1 MSRFT
6 NPPIERHEALAP
18 FSRDHYNGLVH
29 ARRLVKSA
37 SGDRVQRHEALAG
50 FLDAW
55 EREIAPHFRDEERL
69 LIERMGD
76 LVPEPERRR
85 LLEEHREIEADAA
98 RAREL
103 RRQTNPDPRQLREIG
118 ERLERHIRWEER
130 SLFELIQRRAGED
143 RLEDLGKETAVI
155 EASRQRDACR
165 TPPQG

>member
-1 MSRFT
+1 MDRFV

-69 LIERMGD
+69 LVEQMGE
-76 LVPEPERRR
+76 LVPEPDRRR

-103 RRQTNPDPRQLREIG
+103 RRQADPDTRELREIG

-130 SLFELIQRRAGED
+130 SLFELIQRRASEES
-143 RLEDLGKETAVI
+143 LEDLGRETAAI
-155 EASRQRDACR
+155 EASRPRNACR
-165 TPPQG
+165 TPPQD

>member
-1 MSRFT
+1 MDRFT

-29 ARRLVKSA
+29 ARRLVNSA
-37 SGDRVQRHEALAG
+37 SGDRAQRHQALAG

-55 EREIAPHFRDEERL
+55 EREIAQHFRDEERL
-69 LIERMGD
+69 LIEQMGE
-76 LVPEPERRR
+76 LVPDPERRR

-98 RAREL
+98 LARKL
-103 RRQTNPDPRQLREIG
+103 RRETDPDARKLREIG

-130 SLFELIQRRAGED
+130 SLFELIQRRASQN
-143 RLEDLGKETAVI
+143 RLEDLGRETAAI
-155 EASRQRDACR
+155 EASRPRNACR

>member
-1 MSRFT
+1 MANFV

-29 ARRLVKSA
+29 ARRLIKSA

-55 EREIAPHFRDEERL
+55 EREIVPHFRDEERL
-69 LIERMGD
+69 LIERMGG

-98 RAREL
+98 GAREL
-103 RRQTNPDPRQLREIG
+103 RRQTDPDPRRLREIG

-130 SLFELIQRRAGED
+130 TLFDMIQRRADEA
-143 RLEDLGKETAVI
+143 RLEDLGKETAEI
-155 EASRQRDACR
+155 EASRQRNACR
-165 TPPQG
+165 TPKQR